1 MRNLD
6 NWTDAQKDVIKH
18 SKGNLLVSASAGSG
32 KTSVLIEKIVN
43 LILDG
48 QTKLKNLLVVTFTNS
63 ASQEIKLR
71 LQNAIENSGDEL
83 LIGQLEDLSTSDILT
98 FDAFCI
104 KIVREF
110 GYTVGQNG
118 NFSVAD
124 TSLANFYKSQALDNV
139 FSHHNKNFDLKFYN
153 LSNTFFKNRNDAKLG
168 EVITKI
174 SNFLKGRG
182 DDVCYKNMTADNCK
196 ISNTNA
202 IIKYL
207 NNYILDVKNYFVL
220 QLNAL
225 KIEALANADDN
236 INKLLDDALQNF
248 NLLGEDFLRNF
259 SLLCTDFM
267 PTMPKKS
274 KKDTAEVLD
283 VKDKYK
289 QLKILYSDAIEGIIT
304 PNIKS
309 LTINM
314 MNDDLKKVAEKVDYI
329 FDIVA
334 EFDAEYEK
342 IKSRHQVL
350 DFVDIEQCANKILQN
365 QQIATAL
372 QNRYDWL
379 FVDEYQDTSALQE
392 DIVKKVTT
400 GENLFMVGDFKQSI
414 YRFRQ
419 AEPKIFINKY
429 NAYKKMQ
436 TLGKVLELKTNFRSD
451 NAVLQFNNF
460 VFDKIYKQS
469 LDDFEYQ
476 GNADLEFGGKVK
488 SSSAEPQINILLV
501 DTKKSD
507 DNQDDGD
514 AESESKSADV
524 AKNGDITDEQQR
536 AVYSVKNSNL
546 VFDKTKLAE
555 KQALLLAN
563 EIKAMLGKKYYD
575 AKTETLKPITYA
587 DIAVLGRATKGLL
600 DITQKVLRGVGI
612 PVQTSFKQD
621 LFSNYDMQILLAI
634 LKTINNTKDD
644 TPLIVALSNIGGL
657 SFDDLAVIRQK
668 NRDKT
673 YFYQAVEG
681 YMASQN
687 DQITQKLVQ
696 FFDKIKSY
704 QIKSTYMDICEFV
717 LDIANSENLEK
728 YFAVNG
734 LGEQFESDLRLLINN
749 IQSIKGY
756 SLSEFINFVD
766 SFGDAFSFDSTFKDG
781 ENAVTLCTIHASKG
795 LEYPVVFL
803 IGANKLFSTKDTS
816 GEVLLDND
824 WGIMMN
830 SVDVDEHTA
839 YDNLIKNIFKLK
851 ILAEEKKEEK
861 RLLYVALT
869 RAKNY
874 LTIIGG
880 CNVQNLECTKT
891 DFEISQQKSFLSWIM
906 GCFDTY
912 DLNALKNK
920 GELTTTIGK
929 TDGGN
934 GTKIRLKVFDLQDFD
949 MSQNKN
955 NQPPKVAQKLIDQ
968 KQILN
973 IWQKKFDKNNL
984 SKKNS
989 VTQILSEEEHYN
1001 ISNFDVAKTDRAGDD
1016 DFLAI
1021 GTAYHKYMQLLD
1033 FNADAN
1039 KIKQQIE
1046 ALKNQHKILDG
1057 ESELVCEDKVVLA
1070 VQLVGELID
1079 KDDVVLKEQQ
1089 FLTYMPANNL
1099 VKTTRQN
1106 KILVQGVADI
1116 IIIKPDQIYLI
1127 DYKTSRLKNET
1138 EYQQKYATQLDIY
1151 AKSIQSFYGKPVT
1164 KKMIYSFYLNKLITI

>member
-6 NWTDAQKDVIKH
+6 NWTDAQKDVIMH

-71 LQNAIENSGDEL
+71 LQKAIEDSGDESL
-83 LIGQLEDLSTSDILT
+83 LGQLEDLSTSDILT

-104 KIVREF
+104 KVVREF

-139 FSHHNKNFDLKFYN
+139 FSHHNKNFDLKFFN

-174 SNFLKGRG
+174 SDFLKGRG
-182 DDVCYKNMTADNCK
+182 DDVCYKNMTADNCQ
-196 ISNTNA
+196 ISNTNTV
-202 IIKYL
+202 IKYF
-207 NNYILDVKNYFVL
+207 NNYILDVKNYLLL

-225 KIEALANADDN
+225 KIDALANADDK
-236 INKLLDDALQNF
+236 INNLLDDVLQNL
-248 NLLGEDFLRNF
+248 NLLNDDFLHNF
-259 SLLCTDFM
+259 GLLCIEIM
-267 PTMPKKS
+267 PAMPRKS

-283 VKDKYK
+283 IKDKYK
-289 QLKILYSDAIEGIIT
+289 QLVTSFKDAIDSVLT
-304 PNIKS
+304 PSIKS
-309 LTINM
+309 LSIRV
-314 MNDDLKKVAEKVDYI
+314 MNDDLKKVAEKLDYI

-334 EFDAEYEK
+334 EFDSEYAK
-342 IKSRHQVL
+342 IKARHQVL
-350 DFVDIEQCANKILQN
+350 DFVDIEQCANKILQSP
-365 QQIATAL
+365 QIATAL

-451 NAVLQFNNF
+451 KAVLQFNNF

-488 SSSAEPQINILLV
+488 PSSAEPQINILLV
-501 DTKKSD
+501 DTQKAD
-507 DNQDDGD
+507 DTQDTSE
-514 AESESKSADV
+514 AENESEDADV
-524 AKNGDITDEQQR
+524 AQNGVAGADQTHFI
-536 AVYSVKNSNL
+536 YSVKNSDL
-546 VFDKTKLAE
+546 AFDDTKLAS
-555 KQALLLAN
+555 KQALLLAS
-563 EIKAMLGKKYYD
+563 EIKSMLGKKYYD

-587 DIAVLGRATKGLL
+587 DIAVLGRATTGLL
-600 DITQKVLRGVGI
+600 DVTQKVLREAGI
-612 PVQTSFKQD
+612 PVQTSVKQN
-621 LFSNYDMQILLAI
+621 LFDNYDMKILLAQ
-634 LKTINNTKDD
+634 LKVINNTKDD
-644 TPLIVALSNIGGL
+644 IPLIVALSNIGGL
-657 SFDDLAVIRQK
+657 SFDDLAIIRQK
-668 NRDKT
+668 NRDKK

-681 YMASQN
+681 YLASQN
-687 DQITQKLVQ
+687 DQIAQKLVQ
-696 FFDKIKSY
+696 FFDKIKNY
-704 QIKSTYMDICEFV
+704 QTKSTYMDICELI
-717 LDIANSENLEK
+717 LDITNSENLEK

-734 LGEQFESDLRLLINN
+734 LGEQFDSDLRLLINN

-803 IGANKLFSTKDTS
+803 IGANKPFSLKSTS

-830 SVDVDEHTA
+830 SVDVEEHTA

-851 ILAEEKKEEK
+851 ILAESKKEEK

-880 CNVQNLECTKT
+880 CNVQNLDCTKT
-891 DFEISQQKSFLSWIM
+891 DFEISQQKNFLSWIM

-912 DLNALKNK
+912 SLNVLKNK
-920 GELTTTIGK
+920 GELVTTIGK
-929 TDGGN
+929 TASDA
-934 GTKIRLKVFDLQDFD
+934 GTKIRLKVYGLRDFD
-949 MSQNKN
+949 MSKDDNDQ
-955 NQPPKVAQKLIDQ
+955 QPKVVQKLIDK

-973 IWQKKFDKNNL
+973 IWQKQFDKNNL

-1001 ISNFDVAKTDRAGDD
+1001 ISNFDFAKSDKAGDD

-1021 GTAYHKYMQLLD
+1021 GTAYHKYMQLLNFD
-1033 FNADAN
+1033 ADADN
-1039 KIKQQIE
+1039 IKTQIE
-1046 ALKNQHKILDG
+1046 ALKNQHKILDD
-1057 ESELVCEDKVVLA
+1057 ESKLVCEDKIVLA
-1070 VQLVGELID
+1070 TQIVGNLISPC
-1079 KDDVVLKEQQ
+1079 DVVLKEQQ